1 VKTTAEFQG
10 TDAKMDTFDFT
21 GLENAEDGQMEH
33 EGTEG
38 KEINFVLEQRG
49 QIKRGGNATTRRV
62 LYKVISSGTPL
73 KCVASAAGLWVGSQW
88 LSLASIILTLPLA
101 LFVLIGEAVIV
112 FFCKQNAKHFNDAF
126 CRKTREDLF
135 DLSVEEYDVYQF
147 LRFLAVAAQV
157 CCLVALKIS
166 VRRSCYKSQALPLE
180 QAYKLVKPKKWVV
193 VNVQLIGFLILLTT
207 SNLLNFCCS
216 SKGSCDNC
224 DPIGAV
230 FYTLFSIVLWFTVIV
245 CLVYGTVINGAIAQ
259 AQKGNEQI
267 TEMEGGT
274 VNDAIEIHQRFC
286 KIGMHTIKV
295 FHAWFLLNSACY
307 FWLIVYLVVV
317 FLTQAAHMQ
326 SWFMFYHMSVCGLYC
341 VFAFLHPLLTT
352 ASLTRTYSKLTR
364 KLNTTLQWKPN
375 HPFNDRSKLDSFILY
390 ASNTQC
396 QFSQITC
403 SSSLPYISLF
413 LALCGLGLKFFQ

>member
-180 QAYKLVKPKKWVV
+180 QAYKLVKPKKVGRRERTV
-193 VNVQLIGFLILLTT
+193 DRLFDPTHIQPAKFLLFLERILRQLRSNWRRFLHL
-207 SNLLNFCCS
+207 
-216 SKGSCDNC
+216 
-224 DPIGAV
+224 V
-230 FYTLFSIVLWFTVIV
+230 FYRPVVHCDCLSRLWHG
-245 CLVYGTVINGAIAQ
+245 YKRGY
-259 AQKGNEQI
+259 
-267 TEMEGGT
+267 
-274 VNDAIEIHQRFC
+274 
-286 KIGMHTIKV
+286 
-295 FHAWFLLNSACY
+295 SA
-307 FWLIVYLVVV
+307 
-317 FLTQAAHMQ
+317 
-326 SWFMFYHMSVCGLYC
+326 G
-341 VFAFLHPLLTT
+341 PK
-352 ASLTRTYSKLTR
+352 R
-364 KLNTTLQWKPN
+364 
-375 HPFNDRSKLDSFILY
+375 
-390 ASNTQC
+390 
-396 QFSQITC
+396 
-403 SSSLPYISLF
+403 
-413 LALCGLGLKFFQ
+413 